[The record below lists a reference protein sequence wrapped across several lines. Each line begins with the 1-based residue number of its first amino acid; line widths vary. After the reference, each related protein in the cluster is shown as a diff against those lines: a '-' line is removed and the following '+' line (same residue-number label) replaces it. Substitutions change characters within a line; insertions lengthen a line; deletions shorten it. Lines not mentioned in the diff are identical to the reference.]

1 MCNTCRISLTCP
13 PRLEVIILR
22 QMVDTKNKGN
32 VMKKELIFMGPPA
45 SGKGTQTKKLAAD
58 TGFVHVDTGSL
69 LRAAMAAG
77 TNAGKIAKD
86 YVEKGALVPVEVVAQ
101 IIKDRLSEDDVQ
113 KGFILD
119 GFPRSIEQANMLDD
133 MLKEIDAGKDVS
145 TKVIYFD
152 VPIDNLMERIIYR
165 RSCPKCGAI
174 YNLKTMPIK
183 QEGICDACG
192 GELVQRKD
200 DTEEIAKNRF
210 DTYFAQTAPLIDFY
224 EKRGI
229 LVKIDATG
237 TVDEIYEKLKEV
249 IK

>member
-1 MCNTCRISLTCP
+1 
-13 PRLEVIILR
+13 
-22 QMVDTKNKGN
+22 
-32 VMKKELIFMGPPA
+32 MKKELIFMGPPA
-45 SGKGTQTKKLAAD
+45 SGKGTQTKKLSAE

-69 LRAAMAAG
+69 LREAMANG
-77 TNAGKIAKD
+77 TEAGKIAKD

-101 IIKDRLSEDDVQ
+101 IIKDRLKKDDVQ

-119 GFPRSIEQANMLDD
+119 GFPRSIEQAEMLDE
-133 MLKEIDAGKDVS
+133 MLKEIDADKEVQ

-152 VPIDNLMERIIYR
+152 IPIENLMERIIYR

-192 GELVQRKD
+192 AELVQRKD
-200 DTEEIAKNRF
+200 DTEEIAKKRF
-210 DTYFAQTAPLIDFY
+210 DTYFEQTAPLIDFY
-224 EKRGI
+224 NNRGL
-229 LVKIDATG
+229 LVRLDATG
-237 TVDEIYEKLKEV
+237 SIDEIYNKLKEV